1 MTTSKFVTYLQLTL
15 LGEVHLGQF
24 QYASREFVTYADV
37 EALVKEV
44 ADRPSINLD
53 DGIAAFVEWYKDF
66 YKIDL

>member
-1 MTTSKFVTYLQLTL
+1 MQPGDV
-15 LGEVHLGQF
+15 V
-24 QYASREFVTYADV
+24 ATYADV

-44 ADRPSINLD
+44 GYRPSTNLD